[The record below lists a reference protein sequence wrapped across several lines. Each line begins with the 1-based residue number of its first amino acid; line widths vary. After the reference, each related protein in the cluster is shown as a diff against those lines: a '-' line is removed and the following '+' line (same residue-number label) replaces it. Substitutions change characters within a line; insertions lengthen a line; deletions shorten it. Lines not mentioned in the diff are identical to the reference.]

1 MESKYFIAI
10 IILLFVVIGI
20 LSYVAYVNDKKIK
33 KIQAKLNDA
42 SASVKKE
49 EPRPMIPV
57 NRSLLSAYST
67 PEIKNYYRTA
77 TVPER
82 KWQKVGVLTSDD
94 KTMNLL
100 ARPSTYNEDV
110 WQYRA
115 EDRDGFIID
124 LGEMQA
130 LRSGQVIPPIAGKA
144 SAGSWTVSI
153 YPRDTHYY

>member
-1 MESKYFIAI
+1 METKYFISI
-10 IILLFVVIGI
+10 IILLFVIIGI
-20 LSYVAYVNDKKIK
+20 LSYVVYLNDKKMK
-33 KIQAKLNDA
+33 KIQAKLNEA
-42 SASVKKE
+42 SAKKE

-57 NRSLLSAYST
+57 QRSLLSAYST

-130 LRSGQVIPPIAGKA
+130 LRSGQVIPPIPGKA

-153 YPRDTHYY
+153 YPRDTFYY

>member
-1 MESKYFIAI
+1 MEQKYLFMIIFLLLVAI
-10 IILLFVVIGI
+10 SV
-20 LSYVAYVNDKKIK
+20 LSYVVYHNNKQINR
-33 KIQAKLNDA
+33 LNAQLNAPRQEEPKPRTFIPDRSLA
-42 SASVKKE
+42 SAY
-49 EPRPMIPV
+49 
-57 NRSLLSAYST
+57 NT
-67 PEIKNYYRTA
+67 PEIKNYYRAA

-82 KWQKVGVLTSDD
+82 KWQKVGVLTSED

-130 LRSGQVIPPIAGKA
+130 LKNGQIIPPIPGKA
-144 SAGSWTVSI
+144 SAGSWVVSI
-153 YPRDTHYY
+153 YPRDTFYY